1 MKLIVE
7 KIEMDIDLKA
17 KIESTINKKNLVFTY
32 FNGYLT
38 KFDKCNVESLS
49 PHKILISNQEKNL
62 LVMYYADY
70 IETDGLYF
78 IDGEKE
84 GLTIKKLKEYVN
96 NYF

>member
-7 KIEMDIDLKA
+7 KIEIDTDLKA

>member
-7 KIEMDIDLKA
+7 KIEMDTDLKA

-38 KFDKCNVESLS
+38 KFDKCSVESLS

>member
-7 KIEMDIDLKA
+7 KIEMDTDLKA
-17 KIESTINKKNLVFTY
+17 KIESTINNKNLVFTY

-49 PHKILISNQEKNL
+49 PHKILISNQEKKL

>member
-1 MKLIVE
+1 MKLIIE